1 MIRWYDYVAVAIMTV
16 FIFPAAIMILPP
28 IINLNAI
35 IPLYASWYMWIM
47 YCDKRQ
53 SMENDKQ

>member
-1 MIRWYDYVAVAIMTV
+1 MIRWYDYIAVALMAM
-16 FIFPAAIMILPP
+16 FIFPAVIAILPP

-35 IPLYASWYMWIM
+35 LPLGASWYMWTI

-53 SMENDKQ
+53 SMENVR